1 MQPPKLSVHGYTALM
16 RKCTLFVF
24 AALSCTVTRAQDMH
38 QQDYTFSL
46 PTHPGRLHLEAPT
59 FKIVEAS
66 AKPDGNEFGLRGQN
80 PDASVSLLVFLF
92 RIPEEAPLTS
102 AKCRDSMLSHAQRAD
117 PSIHIQLEKVL
128 PAGNVPLALAQYFE
142 NARQQHVVRTFV
154 AQGDLCSD
162 IEFSSTQEVTADM
175 ADIKAILASV
185 TFDPDAKPS
194 FREVFAYATVLFD
207 HKMVKAAAP
216 IYEQSLSL
224 LPPDEAAAKWRR
236 ISTDQAVMA
245 YGMSGDIAK
254 SRSLLATAI
263 RVDPQYPMNYY
274 NLACAD
280 AEEGDVSGAR
290 LHLQQSFARR
300 ENVIP
305 GESLPDPTQ
314 DDSIRKLRN
323 DKSFWL
329 FVESL
334 QKDR

>member
-24 AALSCTVTRAQDMH
+24 AALSCTVARAQDMH

-194 FREVFAYATVLFD
+194 FREVFAYATILFD

>member
-1 MQPPKLSVHGYTALM
+1 M

-24 AALSCTVTRAQDMH
+24 AVLSCTVTRAQDMH
-38 QQDYTFSL
+38 QQDYTLSL

-102 AKCRDSMLSHAQRAD
+102 AKCRDYMLYHAQHAD

-128 PAGNVPLALAQYFE
+128 PAGNIPLALAQYFE
-142 NARQQHVVRTFV
+142 DAPQRHVVRAFV
-154 AQGDLCSD
+154 AKSDLCSD
-162 IEFSSTQEVTADM
+162 IEFSSRQELTADVP
-175 ADIKAILASV
+175 DIKAIIASV
-185 TFDPDAKPS
+185 TFDPEAKPS

-224 LPPDEAAAKWRR
+224 LPPDEVAAKWRR
-236 ISTDQAVMA
+236 ISTDEAVMA

-263 RVDPQYPMNYY
+263 RLDPQYPMNYY

-314 DDSIRKLRN
+314 DDSILKLRN

>member
-1 MQPPKLSVHGYTALM
+1 M

-24 AALSCTVTRAQDMH
+24 AVLSCTRAQDMH
-38 QQDYTFSL
+38 QQDYTLSL

-102 AKCRDSMLSHAQRAD
+102 AKCRNYMLYHAQHAD

-128 PAGNVPLALAQYFE
+128 PAGNIPLALAQYFE
-142 NARQQHVVRTFV
+142 DAPQQHVVRAFV
-154 AQGDLCSD
+154 AKGDLCSD
-162 IEFSSTQEVTADM
+162 IEFSSKEELTADVP
-175 ADIKAILASV
+175 DIKAIIASV

-194 FREVFAYATVLFD
+194 FREVFAYATVLFG

-216 IYEQSLSL
+216 IYEQALSL
-224 LPPDEAAAKWRR
+224 LPPGDPAAKWRR

-254 SRSLLATAI
+254 SRSLLAAAI
-263 RVDPQYPMNYY
+263 RLDPQYPMNYY

-280 AEEGDVSGAR
+280 AEEGDVSGAK
-290 LHLQQSFARR
+290 LHLQQAFDRR
-300 ENVIP
+300 KSVIP

-314 DDSIRKLRN
+314 DDSILKLKD
-323 DKSFWL
+323 DKSFWS

-334 QKDR
+334 PKDR

>member
-1 MQPPKLSVHGYTALM
+1 MHKCALFLLAVLSSTVSRGQEM
-16 RKCTLFVF
+16 R
-24 AALSCTVTRAQDMH
+24 
-38 QQDYTFSL
+38 QQDYTLSL
-46 PTHPGRLHLEAPT
+46 PTRPGRLHLDAPT

-92 RIPEEAPLTS
+92 LIPAEAPLTS
-102 AKCRDSMLSHAQRAD
+102 AKCRDSMLSHAQHAD
-117 PSIHIQLEKVL
+117 PSIQIQLEKVL
-128 PAGNVPLALAQYFE
+128 PSGNIPLALAQYFE
-142 NARQQHVVRTFV
+142 KAAQQHVVRAFV
-154 AQGDLCSD
+154 AKGDLCSD
-162 IEFSSTQEVTADM
+162 IEFSSKQEVTADVP
-175 ADIKAILASV
+175 DIKAIIASI
-185 TFDPDAKPS
+185 TFDPEAKPA

-207 HKMVKAAAP
+207 HKMVKASAP

-224 LPPDEAAAKWRR
+224 PPPDEEAAKWRR

-263 RVDPQYPMNYY
+263 RLDPQYPMNYY

-280 AEEGDVSGAR
+280 AEQGDISGAR
-290 LHLQQSFARR
+290 LHLQQAFARR
-300 ENVIP
+300 GNVIP

-314 DDSIRKLRN
+314 DDSILKLRN

>member
-1 MQPPKLSVHGYTALM
+1 M

-80 PDASVSLLVFLF
+80 ADASVSLLAFLF

-102 AKCRDSMLSHAQRAD
+102 AKCRDYMLSHAQHAD

-128 PAGNVPLALAQYFE
+128 PAGLPLALAQYFE
-142 NARQQHVVRTFV
+142 NARQQHVVRAFV
-154 AQGDLCSD
+154 AKGDLCSD
-162 IEFSSTQEVTADM
+162 IEFSSRQEVTADVP
-175 ADIKAILASV
+175 DIKAILASV
-185 TFDPDAKPS
+185 TFDPDAKAS
-194 FREVFAYATVLFD
+194 FREVFAYAT
-207 HKMVKAAAP
+207 AP

-224 LPPDEAAAKWRR
+224 LPSDEAATKWRR

-263 RVDPQYPMNYY
+263 RLDPQYPVNYY

-334 QKDR
+334 QKGR